1 MICLYEDKVVL
12 KSIKRCLFNV
22 YSLQLEIDLS
32 RSSSNNPEAQKVGK
46 IDND

>member
-1 MICLYEDKVVL
+1 L

-46 IDND
+46 IDSQVCWKEEKEK